1 MELDKIKQLLTA
13 YFEGNTS
20 LAEDNILIEY
30 FNSDNI
36 DNSLLEYGPI
46 FKALKTAKTE
56 STNRSF
62 SIEKSQEKKLGKR
75 WYAAAATIVVLIGVG
90 AFYFSQPQYTQEE
103 KEALMAF
110 NESKRALLLLSEN
123 LNKGAEQLTF
133 VHQFN
138 KTKNRIFE

>member
-20 LAEDNILIEY
+20 LDEEQMLINY
-30 FNSDNI
+30 FNSETI
-36 DNSLLEYGPI
+36 DTSLLEYAPM
-46 FKALKTAKTE
+46 FRALETAKTE

-62 SIEKSQEKKLGKR
+62 SVDTSKTTKLNKS
-75 WYAAAATIVVLIGVG
+75 WYAAAAMIVVLIGIG